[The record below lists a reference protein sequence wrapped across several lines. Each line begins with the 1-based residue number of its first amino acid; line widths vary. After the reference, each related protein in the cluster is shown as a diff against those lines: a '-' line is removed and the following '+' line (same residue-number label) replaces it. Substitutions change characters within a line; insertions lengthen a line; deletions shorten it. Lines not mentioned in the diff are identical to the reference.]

1 MLDLNVEADTDSVV
15 VNWSP
20 NETHVVVI
28 GYRVYYRHGNEEE
41 TTVTVNSTH
50 HTFTE
55 HNTSQRVYTVSV
67 QALSI
72 HLPSTIAGPVTARG
86 MIELYNRLWLMCQ
99 SLLYRARG
107 SWECNCGC
115 DGGQTEHIMGCH
127 A

>member
-1 MLDLNVEADTDSVV
+1 MLDLNVEAGEDSVV
-15 VNWSP
+15 VNWFP
-20 NETHVVVI
+20 NETHDVVI

-86 MIELYNRLWLMCQ
+86 MIELYNNTVVNV
-99 SLLYRARG
+99 SV
-107 SWECNCGC
+107 SPV
-115 DGGQTEHIMGCH
+115 
-127 A
+127 